1 MSEKRFPWWMRIKA
15 RVLVF
20 GVLMSA
26 VPLLILGL
34 ASFTAAQAYLEESI
48 QKQNSERAALLAG
61 QIQDFIQNNA
71 DSLIQVTSTNALE
84 LVGADPLARETVLG
98 TMLRGIPYLESLQV
112 ADPQVQVLGKVS
124 RREVDYPVQA
134 GETLPCLDFSASES
148 YSLSEV
154 FFSVDGRPQVYLT
167 VNIIDPQTRR
177 NLGYLQAKTDL
188 KALFNKFTSIQ
199 IGQEGIIYLT
209 DGKGKLIGHS
219 DFSRVLSQEDMTRNP
234 SVRNFL
240 AGKPPSLAGNEY
252 PNTDDTPVLGLYAP
266 VGSPPWGVF
275 IEQPVQ
281 EAYEPIARFALRVM
295 GMMLVIILGVTLI
308 SIYFGLKL
316 TQPIENLEAGVRR
329 IIATE
334 DLQAEVT
341 QESDDEIGRLVQA
354 FNNLLRRLADKT
366 ANLQAEQELLE
377 TVVHGIGAGMALL
390 DQEKRLIWWNSLF
403 ARWFGSENKNFKK
416 LACEELLRGEGPESS
431 FEENGRVLAL
441 EVQGDKRYLRHS
453 YYRLNSG
460 NPENAAYL
468 LLLEDVTQQVEM
480 EARVIQTE
488 KMATVGLLA
497 SGVAH
502 EINNP
507 LAILSAHNEDLLD
520 RLQEEGE
527 LPGKAEIEGILSIIA
542 KQIERC
548 KQVTGRL
555 LGYARPGRHGP
566 DRMDANNAIEQ
577 TAALLAYRLKQKKMV
592 LIKESEP
599 GLWVEGDENEWQQVV
614 LNILTNAI
622 DASAEGSQVIVR
634 AQRVKRPFAS
644 AEALP
649 IDKGDE
655 IQIEVEDQGQGISA
669 QYLKK
674 VFDPFFTTK
683 PPGQGTGLGLFVS
696 YGIVQKMQGK
706 LFIESTEGKG
716 TTVRINLPFQGR
728 GVGHECSSTCLDLR
742 R

>member
-1 MSEKRFPWWMRIKA
+1 MSERRSPWWMRIKV

-26 VPLLILGL
+26 VPLIVFGL
-34 ASFTAAQAYLEESI
+34 ASFIAAQAYLEKSI
-48 QKQNSERAALLAG
+48 QEQNYERATLLAG

-71 DSLIQVTSTNALE
+71 DSLILVTSTNAPE
-84 LVGADPLARETVLG
+84 LAGPDPLARETVLG
-98 TMLRGIPYLESLQV
+98 TMLRETPYLESLLV
-112 ADPQVQVLGKVS
+112 ADTQAQVLGKVS
-124 RREVDYPVQA
+124 RREVDYPVQE
-134 GETLPCLDFSASES
+134 GETFPHPGFFAPES
-148 YSLSEV
+148 YSISEV

-167 VNIIDPQTRR
+167 VNIIDPQTRK

-188 KALFNKFTSIQ
+188 KALFNKFTSTP
-199 IGQEGIIYLT
+199 IGQGGIIYLT
-209 DGKGKLIGHS
+209 DGKGKLIGHP
-219 DFSRVLSQEDMTRNP
+219 DFSRVLSREDVTQNP

-240 AGKPPSLAGNEY
+240 TGKRPDLAGNEY
-252 PNTDDTPVLGLYAP
+252 RNADGVPVLGLYAS
-266 VGSPPWGVF
+266 VGNPSWGVF
-275 IEQPVQ
+275 IEQPVH
-281 EAYEPIARFALRVM
+281 EAYEPIAQFAFRVM
-295 GMMLVIILGVTLI
+295 GIMFVIILGVTLI

-316 TQPIENLEAGVRR
+316 TKPIENLEAGVRR
-329 IIATE
+329 IISTE

-354 FNNLLRRLADKT
+354 FNNLLRRLSDKT

-390 DQEKRLIWWNSLF
+390 DQEKRLIWWNSIF
-403 ARWFGSENKNFKK
+403 SDWFGLEDRNLKE
-416 LACEELLRGEGPESS
+416 LPYEALLRGEGPESVYG
-431 FEENGRVLAL
+431 ENGKVLAL

-453 YYRLNSG
+453 YYRLSSG

-507 LAILSAHNEDLLD
+507 LAIVSAHNEDLLD
-520 RLQEEGE
+520 RLQEESE
-527 LPGKAEIEGILSIIA
+527 LPSKAEIQGILGIIA
-542 KQIERC
+542 KQIDRC
-548 KQVTGRL
+548 KQVTSRL
-555 LGYARPGRHGP
+555 LRFARPGRHNL
-566 DRMDANNAIEQ
+566 DVMDANKAIEQ
-577 TAALLAYRLKQKKMV
+577 TVDLLAYRLKQKRMV
-592 LIKESEP
+592 FIKESEP
-599 GLWVEGDENEWQQVV
+599 GLWVDGDENEWQQVV

-622 DASAEGSQVIVR
+622 DASGEGSQILVR
-634 AQRVKRPFAS
+634 AQRVKGHSAS
-644 AEALP
+644 EGALF
-649 IDKGDE
+649 ISRGDE
-655 IQIEVEDQGQGISA
+655 IQVEVVDQGHGIPP

-696 YGIVQKMQGK
+696 YGIVQKMRGK
-706 LFIESTEGKG
+706 LFVESTEGKG
-716 TTVRINLPFQGR
+716 TTVRINLPYQEMGDR
-728 GVGHECSSTCLDLR
+728 P
-742 R
+742 